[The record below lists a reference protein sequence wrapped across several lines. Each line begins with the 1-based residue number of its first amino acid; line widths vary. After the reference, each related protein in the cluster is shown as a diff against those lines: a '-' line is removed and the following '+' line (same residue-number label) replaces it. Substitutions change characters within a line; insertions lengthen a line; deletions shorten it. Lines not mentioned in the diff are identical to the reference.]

1 MDSLPPARVPA
12 RDHGRIC
19 SVSVVGGRHIIA
31 NDYDNQ
37 LIESVAVRRNRLLT
51 ALLYGNNPNERRWA
65 DTVKLFLFS
74 IAVAALIAAV
84 CVGYS
89 FVTNLLEQNRA
100 KQEQQQQNS
109 AGAIGGVHDGGTAL
123 ASAPFLSIE
132 TGAWQPWRMPIHG

>member
-1 MDSLPPARVPA
+1 MAS
-12 RDHGRIC
+12 
-19 SVSVVGGRHIIA
+19 
-31 NDYDNQ
+31 DYDNQ
-37 LIESVAVRRNRLLT
+37 LIESVAVRRSRLLT

-100 KQEQQQQNS
+100 KQEEQRQS
-109 AGAIGGVHDGGTAL
+109 TAAGPGASYDDGAAGTSVSGTEIGY
-123 ASAPFLSIE
+123 LSNE
-132 TGAWQPWRMPIHG
+132 TGAWQPWRMPTHG